1 MVDGK
6 RSDFVA
12 VLSGVPQGS
21 IIGPLLFLAYIK
33 DLPQNK
39 RSRGCLFANDTILY
53 LSITSE
59 DNCRQLQDTLDAL
72 QKWEATWRMEFSD
85 TKCEVLRISRSK
97 TLIHRTYYLH
107 ATPLR
112 EVDAARNQ
120 GIRFS
125 KDLKWNRSIDEI
137 TAKAY
142 RTFGFLKRN
151 LQENLST
158 LKAKAYKGLVL
169 PQVEYCSS
177 VWDSCPGIENNG
189 YGYSAA
195 TLDRAC
201 ADTTTHLA
209 SPTCLKNWDGVLQSN
224 VVLTVTS
231 QPSLRLPGCSSLLT
245 LIGFCALS
253 HTGHVT
259 RTQKVSFPWN

>member
-21 IIGPLLFLAYIK
+21 IIGPLLFLAYINNP
-33 DLPQNK
+33 PQNK
-39 RSRGCLFANDTILY
+39 RSRGCLLANDTILY
-53 LSITSE
+53 LSITSD

-112 EVDAARNQ
+112 EVDGARNQ
-120 GIRFS
+120 GIWFS

-158 LKAKAYKGLVL
+158 LKAKAYKGLVR
-169 PQVEYCSS
+169 PQ
-177 VWDSCPGIENNG
+177 
-189 YGYSAA
+189 
-195 TLDRAC
+195 
-201 ADTTTHLA
+201 
-209 SPTCLKNWDGVLQSN
+209 
-224 VVLTVTS
+224 TVTS
-231 QPSLRLPGCSSLLT
+231 RPSLRLPGCSSLLT
-245 LIGFCALS
+245 LMGFCALS

-259 RTQKVSFPWN
+259 RTRKVSFPWN